1 MYKLKKVGAVLL
13 TVTLLAASN
22 VKIYAVTPQYRPPQT
37 DFTIEG
43 IVDAVKD
50 YLKENP
56 IDIDFDIDISE
67 TNVEKTEITQAIYY
81 HKRLFFNKS
90 RLQVK
95 WKEVPKADYYK
106 IKVEK
111 KNGDLKI
118 YESKNNS
125 LFIYEKSD
133 DFITGCVRGGKIK
146 VKAIGSNGLKSDWSK
161 VKMISCN
168 SLH

>member
-37 DFTIEG
+37 DFTIEV
-43 IVDAVKD
+43 IVDAVKN
-50 YLKENP
+50 YLKDNP
-56 IDIDFDIDISE
+56 INTDEVDSPQ
-67 TNVEKTEITQAIYY
+67 ITKSIYY
-81 HKRLFFNKS
+81 HKKLFFNKA
-90 RLQVK
+90 RLQIEWEKV
-95 WKEVPKADYYK
+95 EKAKCYK
-106 IKVEK
+106 IKVIK
-111 KNGDLKI
+111 QNG
-118 YESKNNS
+118 ESKVYKSNHNS
-125 LFIYEKSD
+125 LFVYEKSD